1 MSFPRRRSLLAL
13 ACALV
18 FAACADPTGSSGA
31 GGRLPRPL
39 TDSEKAVVGASNQF
53 AFALLGRVNA
63 AQPGDNLFI
72 SPLGVS
78 MALGMTMNGTAGE
91 TMSEMRGMLGFGS
104 LPLDE
109 VNASYRSLIE
119 LLRGLDGRVDF
130 RIANAIWYDDPFP
143 VEQPFVN
150 VTRTFFD
157 ARVEALPFADPAT
170 LQTINDWVSTATAGK
185 IEEILDAIPPDAVMY
200 LLNAIYFKGDWTTQ
214 FDPELTAPQ
223 PFAGQGG
230 PTTVPLMHVTD
241 SVRYAEVGGAQL
253 IELPYGGGAFAM
265 SIVLPPHGEDI
276 DAFVDGFTTA
286 RWNALHAAAER
297 TEVMIW
303 LPKFTLEQKYTLNDA
318 LQALGMR
325 LAFGGGDFTPMAG
338 SLGHDLA
345 VSEVKHKTFV
355 DVHEEGTEAAAV
367 TSVEI
372 IRVCA
377 CGPLPTAFRADRPFL
392 FAIRERASG
401 TILFVGKVVV
411 L

>member
-1 MSFPRRRSLLAL
+1 MSFPRRRSQLAL
-13 ACALV
+13 VCALV
-18 FAACADPTGSSGA
+18 LAACADPTGSSGA
-31 GGRLPRPL
+31 EGRLPRPL
-39 TDSEKAVVGASNQF
+39 TDAEKAVVGASNQF

-63 AQPGDNLFI
+63 EHPGDNLFI
-72 SPLGVS
+72 SPLSVS
-78 MALGMTMNGTAGE
+78 MALGMTMNGTAGA

-104 LPLDE
+104 LPLED

-130 RIANAIWYDDPFP
+130 RIANAIWYDDAFP
-143 VEQPFVN
+143 VEEPFVN
-150 VTRTFFD
+150 ITRTFFD
-157 ARVEALPFADPAT
+157 ARVDARPFTDPAT
-170 LQTINDWVSTATAGK
+170 VQTINDWVRTATAGK

-223 PFAGQGG
+223 PFAGHNG

-241 SVRYAEVGGAQL
+241 SVRYAEIDGTQL

-265 SIVLPPHGEDI
+265 SVVLPPSGEDI
-276 DAFVDGFTTA
+276 EAFLAEFTTA
-286 RWNALHAAAER
+286 RWNALHGAAAR
-297 TEVMIW
+297 TPVMIW
-303 LPKFTLEQKYTLNDA
+303 LPKFTLEQDYTLNDA

-325 LAFGGGDFTPMAG
+325 LAFDGGDFTPMSGAHG
-338 SLGHDLA
+338 RELA
-345 VSEVKHKTFV
+345 VSKVKHKTFV

-377 CGPLPTAFRADRPFL
+377 CGPLYPAFRADRPFL

-401 TILFVGKVVV
+401 TILFVGKVGA